1 MFEKYK
7 EKIENAP
14 HKRRGRMGAAFSFLT
29 VLLCII
35 LIFSLSINSFAA
47 SSSYSFNVLTQGFF
61 FYNGSTPQGS
71 TLLDSTTVGADGSLF
86 TFHATLGGGNYYPA
100 NNNYRW
106 DFSFACSPLSNSYIT
121 VSWFTN
127 GVNSSN
133 YNMQLFVSNPSISG
147 WAECNRV
154 AYNATN
160 TNNGATASFKLPA
173 GEFTK
178 VLVRVP
184 FYSAGTI
191 DYPEITF
198 TFNSVTS
205 VPVDISGDISNST
218 NDIMNNDNNNTNKII
233 DGQYAAAQ
241 QQMQNENSNTDK
253 QIQEDKKN
261 AQSII
266 DNQNSLAQ
274 QEKNETQQSGNN
286 AVDGAENIPDKS
298 QGFIS
303 ALGGLVT
310 SLSYNGTECAWKL
323 PKITIPAIPNVIGET
338 VLSEEK
344 DINFA
349 YWVEKIPSNILT
361 LVRNLFTIAIVVY
374 CFKELYDTIS
384 YVLTL
389 KGGNAND

>member
-1 MFEKYK
+1 MFEKFK
-7 EKIENAP
+7 EKIRNAP
-14 HKRRGRMGAAFSFLT
+14 LKRWGRKGVAFSFLT
-29 VLLCII
+29 ILLTFI
-35 LIFSLSINSFAA
+35 LIFSLSITSFAT
-47 SSSYSFNVLTQGFF
+47 SSTYSFNVLTQGFF

-71 TLLDSTTVGADGSLF
+71 AILDNSSVGSDGSLF

-100 NNNYRW
+100 KNNYRW
-106 DFSFACSPLSNSYIT
+106 DFSFASSPLSNSYIT

-127 GVNSSN
+127 GANSSN
-133 YNMQLFVSNPSISG
+133 YNMQLFVSNPSLSG

-184 FYSAGTI
+184 VYYAGPI

-205 VPVDISGDISNST
+205 VPVDISGDIRNST
-218 NDIMNNDNNNTNKII
+218 NDIMNNDNNNTNRIT
-233 DGQYAAAQ
+233 
-241 QQMQNENSNTDK
+241 QNQD
-253 QIQEDKKN
+253 KN

-286 AVDGAENIPDKS
+286 AVEGTENIPDKS

-310 SLSYNGTECAWKL
+310 SLSYNGTECVWKF
-323 PKITIPAIPNVIGET
+323 PKITIPSIPNVMSET
-338 VLSEEK
+338 VLTDEK
-344 DINFA
+344 DIDFSV
-349 YWVEKIPSNILT
+349 WVDRIPSNIIS
-361 LVRNLFTIAIVVY
+361 LVRNIFTIAIIVF

-389 KGGNAND
+389 KGGNADE

>member
-1 MFEKYK
+1 MFEKFK

-14 HKRRGRMGAAFSFLT
+14 LKRWGRKGAAFSFLT
-29 VLLCII
+29 VLLSFII
-35 LIFSLSINSFAA
+35 IFSLSITSFA
-47 SSSYSFNVLTQGFF
+47 SSSTYSFNVLTQGFF
-61 FYNGSTPQGS
+61 FYNNSTPQGS
-71 TLLDSTTVGADGSLF
+71 TILDNSSVGADGSLF
-86 TFHATLGGGNYYPA
+86 TFHATLGGGNYYPGK
-100 NNNYRW
+100 NNYRW
-106 DFSFACSPLSNSYIT
+106 DFSFASSPLSNSYIT

-127 GVNSSN
+127 GANSSN
-133 YNMQLFVSNPSISG
+133 YNIQLFVSNSSLSG
-147 WAECNRV
+147 WAECNRA
-154 AYNATN
+154 AYNSTN
-160 TNNGATASFKLPA
+160 TNNGGTASFKLPA

-184 FYSAGTI
+184 VYYNSSI

-198 TFNSVTS
+198 TFNSVTP
-205 VPVDISGDISNST
+205 VPVDISGDIQNST

-261 AQSII
+261 TQSII
-266 DNQNSLAQ
+266 DNQNSLAE

-286 AVDGAENIPDKS
+286 AVEGTENIPDKS

-310 SLSYNGTECAWKL
+310 SLSYNGTECAWKF
-323 PKITIPAIPNVIGET
+323 PKITIPAIPNVMSET
-338 VLSEEK
+338 VLTDEK
-344 DINFA
+344 DIDFA
-349 YWVEKIPSNILT
+349 YWVNKIPSNILT

-389 KGGNAND
+389 KGGNADE